1 MGMDYSRYDIADFA
15 ADPAFVNSVL
25 APDEESELFWRSWL
39 AANPGKEKILQ
50 EARLLVLLM
59 DSRQFRLDDSKKEN
73 LWLAIQKEALGSR
86 HTEQNRLTVAPGG
99 AIEKHRATRSLWNA
113 RYWYAAA
120 AVLAGVVAMAY
131 SVYQFVYFPANYIV
145 LENKKGKKSEA
156 YLPDG
161 TKVWLNA
168 SSKLIC
174 PVSFENRETREV
186 TLEGEAFFDVTE
198 DKSKPFI
205 VQTSR
210 LQVRVLGTAFN
221 VKSYAGEDI
230 TETTL
235 VRGKVMIALNNAAS
249 KKDTVMMK
257 EHEQVTYSNASHA
270 ISLEKVK
277 TDPVTSWTQG
287 KLVFENQSFA
297 DIKPELERWYGVEIE
312 AGDLEDNGCRFS
324 TTIDDEPI
332 TKILDLFKATSA
344 ISYTITPDN
353 TVILKGT
360 LCKN

>member
-1 MGMDYSRYDIADFA
+1 MGMDYTRYDIADFA

-25 APDEESELFWRSWL
+25 IPDEDSELFWRNWL
-39 AANPGKEKILQ
+39 AANPGKEKVLL

-59 DSRQFRLDDSKKEN
+59 ESRQFRLDDAKKEN
-73 LWLAIQKEALGSR
+73 LWLSIQKDALGAR
-86 HTEQNRLTVAPGG
+86 RKEQNRFTVAPDG
-99 AIEKHRATRSLWNA
+99 ALEKRPVVRNFWTA
-113 RYWYAAA
+113 RYRYAAA
-120 AVLAGVVAMAY
+120 AVLAGLLAIGY

-168 SSKLIC
+168 SSKLTC
-174 PVSFENRETREV
+174 PVSFENKDSREV
-186 TLEGEAFFDVTE
+186 MLEGEAFFDVTE

-235 VRGKVMIALNNAAS
+235 VRGKVMIALNDAAG
-249 KKDTVMMK
+249 KQDTLLMK
-257 EHEQVTYSNASHA
+257 EHEQVTYSDASHA
-270 ISLEKVK
+270 LSLAKVQ
-277 TDPVTSWTQG
+277 TEPVTAWTQG
-287 KLVFENQSFA
+287 KLVFENRLFA
-297 DIKPELERWYGVEIE
+297 DIKPALERWYGVEIE
-312 AGDLEDNGCRFS
+312 ADELEDNGCRFS
-324 TTIDDEPI
+324 TTIDEEPI
-332 TKILDLFKATSA
+332 TKILELFKATSA